1 MFDYIYTEHA
11 IEQKKRRIISDDE
24 VEECINN
31 YETLFYD
38 KKGNLIYRAH
48 IDSGRGIKVVVKKE
62 NNKVIITVAD
72 Y

>member
-1 MFDYIYTEHA
+1 M
-11 IEQKKRRIISDDE
+11 EQKERRVISDAE

-38 KKGNLIYRAH
+38 KKGNRIYRAH
-48 IDSGRGIKVVVKKE
+48 IGSGRGIKVVVKK
-62 NNKVIITVAD
+62 NNSKVIITVAD